1 MTVRLQESLCFVDS
15 NIWLYALIR
24 SQDERKHQLANGLLQ
39 SVQIVMSAQVVNEVS
54 LNLMRK
60 AKFSE
65 QQVADFIQGCYQTHR
80 VMDLDRALL
89 MRASALRS
97 SRYLFS
103 FWDSLVVAAALEAG
117 ANVLISEDM
126 QQGLVVE
133 GVLTIHNPF

>member
-24 SQDERKHQLANGLLQ
+24 SQDERKHQFANELLQ
-39 SVQIVMSAQVVNEVS
+39 SVRIVMSTQVVNEVS
-54 LNLMRK
+54 LNLIRK

-65 QQVADFIQGCYQTHR
+65 QQVAGFIRGCYQTHR

-89 MRASALRS
+89 MRASTLRS
-97 SRYLFS
+97 SHYLFS

>member
-1 MTVRLQESLCFVDS
+1 MSVSLESSLCFVDS

-24 SQDERKHQLANGLLQ
+24 SQDERKHQVANQLLR
-39 SVQIVMSAQVVNEVS
+39 SVRVAMSAQVVNEVS

-65 QQVADFIQGCYQTHR
+65 NQVEQFIRGCYQSHL
-80 VMDLDRALL
+80 VMDLNQAVLLRA
-89 MRASALRS
+89 ADLRRGS
-97 SRYLFS
+97 YLFS
-103 FWDSLVVAAALEAG
+103 FWDSLVVAAALETG
-117 ANVLISEDM
+117 ADVLISEDM